1 MEIREDQVMD
11 QLFRVRVHAAAALQ
25 HPAHGGVLQRAG
37 DQAAG
42 PRQETLGQVQ
52 GVGGGADAA
61 PGHHEVYRQEVS
73 QCRSGVS
80 GAITGCADMKMVLTW
95 GNNYLCQRLQFI

>member
-1 MEIREDQVMD
+1 MD
-11 QLFRVRVHAAAALQ
+11 QLFRVRLHAATALQ
-25 HPAHGGVLQRAG
+25 HPAHGGVFQRAG

-61 PGHHEVYRQEVS
+61 PGHHEVHRQEVS
-73 QCRSGVS
+73 RGRSGVS
-80 GAITGCADMKMVLTW
+80 GAITSCADMKMVLTW